1 MVDNV
6 DDRRVLII
14 GAENQDICSKNY
26 LWEQIPSNL
35 NISDYDVLIIYL
47 PSLLSL
53 ALSLSDKNKLL
64 QKIDDNQFS
73 RLIFNTKGTVYY
85 IGNPELLLNY
95 SSFIDFWLPFK
106 PEFLFDGGEVINKIH
121 PDYESYFKNIDVWRF
136 CLSHESWEKRGDIDK
151 YLSSSGIYDS
161 KSIRVGTISVLAKTK
176 EGLPVAFGVYFIT
189 AQNISSSIYW
199 LPSFTKESNHSEI
212 DILMKD
218 ILGIG
223 IETPPPDWMKNYRLP
238 KELSVISELNKIN
251 QKISTLIDKRRK
263 TEEELAYESRFA
275 SILFEKGDEI
285 LEPKVRELLIYL
297 GAKVEES
304 KVKGEDDGK
313 LFYSDKVAV
322 IEIKGHKTGLR
333 RRDVLQLGGYVA
345 KHSQEDLIK
354 YKGLLFANLFSE
366 IDPKLRHKEELYP
379 LNTLEA
385 AEFSKIALITTGQ
398 LYKAL
403 EQKQHG
409 EFDEKAFWDNIFKT
423 VGASDI
429 DSI

>member
-1 MVDNV
+1 
-6 DDRRVLII
+6 
-14 GAENQDICSKNY
+14 
-26 LWEQIPSNL
+26 
-35 NISDYDVLIIYL
+35 
-47 PSLLSL
+47 
-53 ALSLSDKNKLL
+53 
-64 QKIDDNQFS
+64 
-73 RLIFNTKGTVYY
+73 
-85 IGNPELLLNY
+85 
-95 SSFIDFWLPFK
+95 
-106 PEFLFDGGEVINKIH
+106 
-121 PDYESYFKNIDVWRF
+121 
-136 CLSHESWEKRGDIDK
+136 
-151 YLSSSGIYDS
+151 
-161 KSIRVGTISVLAKTK
+161 
-176 EGLPVAFGVYFIT
+176 
-189 AQNISSSIYW
+189 
-199 LPSFTKESNHSEI
+199 
-212 DILMKD
+212 
-218 ILGIG
+218 
-223 IETPPPDWMKNYRLP
+223 MKNYRLP